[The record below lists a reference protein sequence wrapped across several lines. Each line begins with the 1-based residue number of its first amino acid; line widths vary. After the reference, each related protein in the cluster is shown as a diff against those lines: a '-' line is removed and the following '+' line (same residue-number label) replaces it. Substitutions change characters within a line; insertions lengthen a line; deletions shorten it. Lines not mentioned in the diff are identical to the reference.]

1 MRKWRNAHD
10 PYPVEDPVC
19 TVGEG
24 EFLSFSVQDLLV
36 DPMVRYSHFQIVTT
50 GNIWKYKMVG
60 MTRDY

>member
-19 TVGEG
+19 PVGEG
-24 EFLSFSVQDLLV
+24 KFLSFSVQDLLV

-50 GNIWKYKMVG
+50 DSYGAIYGSTKWWE
-60 MTRDY
+60 